1 MAIDDSLRNGELEFS
16 GEILKGLRHGRAN
29 CDDFPNVHAAGD
41 VETRVVWARDVLPG
55 EPNGVREALHA
66 LNAKWGAAGLYGH
79 VSEEKGEF

>member
-41 VETRVVWARDVLPG
+41 VETRVVGARDVLPG